1 MSGTLSEAPRAA
13 SGSASIDIGEGE
25 LVLYRMLIDLVVVTH
40 VMFIAFAA
48 VGSLLVRR
56 WPRLL
61 WLHLA
66 VVAWAGAIVS
76 VGVTCPL
83 TQLEKH
89 FREQAGHSS
98 YDGGFV
104 DHYLD
109 GVIYPGRFT
118 AVARL
123 FVGVLI
129 VVGYALLL
137 AGRRHR
143 QRPHAAT

>member
-1 MSGTLSEAPRAA
+1 M
-13 SGSASIDIGEGE
+13 
-25 LVLYRMLIDLVVVTH
+25 LYRMMVDLVVVTH

-61 WLHLA
+61 WPHLA
-66 VVAWAGAIVS
+66 AVAWAAAIVS
-76 VGVTCPL
+76 VGFTCPL
-83 TQLEKH
+83 TELEKH

-98 YDGGFV
+98 YDGGFL

-143 QRPHAAT
+143 QRRHATT

>member
-1 MSGTLSEAPRAA
+1 M
-13 SGSASIDIGEGE
+13 
-25 LVLYRMLIDLVVVTH
+25 LYGMLIDLVVVIH
-40 VMFIAFAA
+40 FVFIAFAA

-66 VVAWAGAIVS
+66 VVAWVGAIVS
-76 VGVTCPL
+76 VGITCPL

-89 FREQAGHSS
+89 IREQAGHSS

-109 GVIYPGRFT
+109 SVIYPGRFT
-118 AVARL
+118 TGARL